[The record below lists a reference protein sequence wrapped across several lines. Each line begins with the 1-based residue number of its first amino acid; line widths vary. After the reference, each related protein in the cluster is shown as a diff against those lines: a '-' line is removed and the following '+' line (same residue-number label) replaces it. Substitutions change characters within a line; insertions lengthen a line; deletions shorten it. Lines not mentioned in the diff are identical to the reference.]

1 MKLFWGLVTSAWRFR
16 FYIFGAVLNV
26 FRARF
31 ARSRLGAA
39 WIILNPLALIAV
51 YALVLSSV
59 LAAKLPGIDN
69 QFSFA
74 IYLTAGILAW
84 TLFTDILTRCL
95 TLFIENA
102 NLLKKVVFPR
112 ISLPLIVAAVAL
124 IDNLLLLLAIFLL
137 FGLAGHWPGA
147 QIGWLPILVLLN
159 LGLSL
164 ALGLI
169 LGCLNVFVRDI
180 GQALPIVLQFGFWL
194 TPVVYMADILPP
206 ALRQIL
212 AFNPLFPLVTA
223 YQDVMVFNR
232 APQLDGLIM
241 LGLFVL
247 ALMGLALLIFRR
259 AGSEMVDAL

>member
-1 MKLFWGLVTSAWRFR
+1 MERFSGLVTSAWRFR
-16 FYIFGAVLNV
+16 FYIFGAILNV

-39 WIILNPLALIAV
+39 WIILNPLALIAI

-59 LAAKLPGIDN
+59 LAAKLPGIHG
-69 QFSFA
+69 QFAYA

-84 TLFTDILTRCL
+84 TLFTDILMRCL

-124 IDNLLLLLAIFLL
+124 IDNFLLLVAILVI
-137 FGLAGHWPGA
+137 FGLIGHWPGA
-147 QIGWLPILVLLN
+147 QIVWLPLLVLLN

-194 TPVVYMADILPP
+194 TPIVYLADILPP
-206 ALRQIL
+206 PLRQVL

-232 APQLDGLIM
+232 APQLDGLIV
-241 LGLFVL
+241 LAIFVFVL
-247 ALMGLALLIFRR
+247 LGLALFTFRR